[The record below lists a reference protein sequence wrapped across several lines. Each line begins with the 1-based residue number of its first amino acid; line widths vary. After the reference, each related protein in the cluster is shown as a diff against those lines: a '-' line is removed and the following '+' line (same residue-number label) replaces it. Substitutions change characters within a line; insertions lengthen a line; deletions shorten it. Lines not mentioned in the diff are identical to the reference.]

1 MNNPIQHASTTTL
14 YYVYYYALCILLA
27 PTQKKM
33 HQGQWLNIKFG
44 FPQTGKGSQKN
55 FEFGWQTAW
64 EIRFIDIFTTEEI
77 FF

>member
-1 MNNPIQHASTTTL
+1 MCVIGANP
-14 YYVYYYALCILLA
+14 
-27 PTQKKM
+27 KEM

-44 FPQTGKGSQKN
+44 FPQTGKGSLKF

-64 EIRFIDIFTTEEI
+64 EIRFVDIFTSKEI